1 MKHSYFIVAL
11 VIVLMLSF
19 GLIYYGA
26 YLNDQGEV
34 QIAKRMEERT
44 LPLVG
49 AKVSTRSI
57 NPRIV
62 LDSINL
68 YSNEMTDAVA
78 LIDGRITQ
86 VLVDKNRGYR

>member
-44 LPLVG
+44 LP
-49 AKVSTRSI
+49 
-57 NPRIV
+57 
-62 LDSINL
+62 
-68 YSNEMTDAVA
+68 A
-78 LIDGRITQ
+78 LCWIP
-86 VLVDKNRGYR
+86 